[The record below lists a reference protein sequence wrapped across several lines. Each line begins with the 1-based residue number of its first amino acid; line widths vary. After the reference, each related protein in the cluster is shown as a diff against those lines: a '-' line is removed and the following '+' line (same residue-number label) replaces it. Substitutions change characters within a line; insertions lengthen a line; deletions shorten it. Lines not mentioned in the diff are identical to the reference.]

1 MHGQDNTSHRLK
13 QVIIES
19 LNLEGLTPE
28 DIEDSAPLFGDEG
41 LGLDSVDALELMVAL
56 EKEYGVK
63 IEGGEMDPEAFASV
77 NAMAAFVETLQAE
90 AAGDASA

>member
-1 MHGQDNTSHRLK
+1 MHGEDNTRLRLK

-28 DIEDSAPLFGDEG
+28 DIEDTAPLFGDEG

-63 IEGGEMDPEAFASV
+63 IEGGEVEPEAFASV
-77 NAMAAFVETLQAE
+77 TAMAAFVDRLRAE
-90 AAGDASA
+90 AGGGAPA